1 MAMYLEQ
8 IDTNFSLNL
17 TCAFDLL
24 FTCLQWEIMT
34 LFAAHM
40 GPAEVAAWGILGF
53 LWDTFE
59 YAIGMY
65 QQLRMP
71 SSSDALVSTNITL
84 LCGCRWALG
93 RC

>member
-1 MAMYLEQ
+1 
-8 IDTNFSLNL
+8 
-17 TCAFDLL
+17 
-24 FTCLQWEIMT
+24 MT

-65 QQLRMP
+65 QQLRMT
-71 SSSDALVSTNITL
+71 SSSDAFVSTNIAL
-84 LCGCRWALG
+84 LL
-93 RC
+93 